1 MSNEVRDSNADR
13 NPRGTEKAPMD
24 APTKPRARRKAERP
38 AEILD
43 AAFEEFVKHG
53 YAATRLED
61 VAKLA
66 GVTKGTIYFYFETK
80 ERVFDEMIR
89 HVSQPAFSEMTG
101 FMATLEGPFRA
112 RLRSLIE
119 FLYNHIVEDRR
130 SRETLRFLIAEGSRF
145 PDLVERHYQEF
156 IAPFVARVRE
166 VIEAGIAAGEF
177 RATPALDFTE
187 IILSPALLLN
197 IWWLLFD
204 KRRQIDVDAFIDA
217 HFDLLM
223 NGLAGRP

>member
-89 HVSQPAFSEMTG
+89 HKSQAFFPELGS
-101 FMATLEGPFRA
+101 
-112 RLRSLIE
+112 
-119 FLYNHIVEDRR
+119 Y
-130 SRETLRFLIAEGSRF
+130 AEKLDGSY
-145 PDLVERHYQEF
+145 D
-156 IAPFVARVRE
+156 
-166 VIEAGIAAGEF
+166 
-177 RATPALDFTE
+177 
-187 IILSPALLLN
+187 
-197 IWWLLFD
+197 
-204 KRRQIDVDAFIDA
+204 
-217 HFDLLM
+217 
-223 NGLAGRP
+223 